1 MNPNLQLSLSQQ
13 LKLNPQLQQS
23 IKLLQ
28 LSQLALQQE
37 IQYQLDNNPLLT
49 LLDDSY
55 CEPEAASSVS
65 NSELDVSPLPTVFPN
80 NRDTNNIGSLAN
92 LRHIDSGQHHST
104 YSIHNDGES
113 NLENQFQESIGLR
126 EHLEWQIQMSS
137 LSRADMEIAYYVIEN
152 IDDAGFLTVSHQ
164 EIIEQIK
171 QDFEHRFDPDEVEA
185 VIHQVQQLEP
195 LGCASSNL
203 QQFLL
208 LQLQLAINNT
218 SNPQQSALESALELA
233 QRLVHHHFD
242 YLCKHHYSKLIKRL
256 SLTQQEMDDAL
267 SVIQCLRSKPNHQ
280 YIGEVTEY
288 IRPDILVY
296 NLQGSWLAQLASN
309 NAPQLDINHQYAQA
323 LRQSNKTCDKHYLQQ
338 NLQRARWF
346 MQSIEARND
355 TLKRV
360 ADWIVQHQQNF
371 FDCGESALRPM
382 RLKDLAEDLKLHEST
397 ISRACSDKFLQSPNG
412 IYELKYFFSNA
423 VPSTQGG
430 EWSSKAIKNKIKQYV
445 KAEPSRKPL
454 SDIELA
460 KMLQEEGIAIA
471 RRTVAKYR
479 EALNI
484 LPSGQRKL
492 FTNS

>member
-37 IQYQLDNNPLLT
+37 IQYQLDSNPLLT
-49 LLDDSY
+49 LLDDTYS
-55 CEPEAASSVS
+55 EPKTAGSDSSPELNTNLLATAFS
-65 NSELDVSPLPTVFPN
+65 NHRKTDNVGTLTDS
-80 NRDTNNIGSLAN
+80 
-92 LRHIDSGQHHST
+92 RHIDAGQQRST
-104 YSIHNDGES
+104 YSAHNDGEI
-113 NLENQFQESIGLR
+113 NLENQFQENIGLR
-126 EHLEWQIQMSS
+126 EHLEWQIQMSA

-152 IDDAGFLTVSHQ
+152 IDDAGFLTVSSQ
-164 EIIEQIK
+164 EIIEQIQ
-171 QDFEHRFDPDEVEA
+171 QDFDHRFDPDEVEA

-195 LGCASSNL
+195 FGCASSNL

-208 LQLQLAINNT
+208 LQLQLAIENTNNQ
-218 SNPQQSALESALELA
+218 QQSTLELA
-233 QRLVHHHFD
+233 QKLVRHHFD
-242 YLCKHHYSKLIKRL
+242 CLCKHRYPDLIKRL
-256 SLTQQEMDDAL
+256 SLTQQEMDEAL
-267 SVIQCLRSKPNHQ
+267 SIIQHLRNKPNHQ
-280 YIGEVTEY
+280 YIGEATEY

-296 NLQGSWLAQLASN
+296 NLHGSWHAQLASS

-323 LRQSNKTCDKHYLQQ
+323 LRQSNKTCDKQYLQQ

-430 EWSSKAIKNKIKQYV
+430 EWSSKAIKNKIRQYI

-454 SDIELA
+454 SDIKLA
-460 KMLQEEGIAIA
+460 NMLQEEGVAIA

-484 LPSGQRKL
+484 PPSGQRKS

>member
-37 IQYQLDNNPLLT
+37 IQYQLDSNPLLT

-55 CEPEAASSVS
+55 SEPEAARSDS
-65 NSELDVSPLPTVFPN
+65 NPELDASPLPTVFPN
-80 NRDTNNIGSLAN
+80 NRATNNIGSLDS
-92 LRHIDSGQHHST
+92 LRNIDSGQQHST
-104 YSIHNDGES
+104 FSIHNDGES

-126 EHLEWQIQMSS
+126 EHLEWQIQMSA

-152 IDDAGFLTVSHQ
+152 IDDAGFLTVSKQ
-164 EIIEQIK
+164 EIIAQIK
-171 QDFEHRFDPDEVEA
+171 QDFEHRFDSDEVDA

-218 SNPQQSALESALELA
+218 SSPQQPALKLA
-233 QRLVHHHFD
+233 QKLVRHHFNC
-242 YLCKHHYSKLIKRL
+242 LCKHRYVDLIKRL

-267 SVIQCLRSKPNHQ
+267 SVIQHLKSKPNHQ

-296 NLQGSWLAQLASN
+296 NLHGSWHAQLTSN

-323 LRQSNKTCDKHYLQQ
+323 LRQSNKTCDKQYLQQ

-371 FDCGESALRPM
+371 FDYGESTLKPM

-430 EWSSKAIKNKIKQYV
+430 EWSSKAIKNKIKQYI

-454 SDIELA
+454 SDNELA
-460 KMLQEEGIAIA
+460 NRLQEEGIAIA

-484 LPSGQRKL
+484 PPSSQRKL